1 MVTIS
6 ILYCS
11 IFVFIHFSFTYWK
24 NKWVSGIS
32 RIKGIVTGRYIFIP
46 EGRKKKCERG
56 IWGCEVNNFF
66 EDNRER
72 NFENF
77 IFLER
82 KPSAPQVSQ
91 DSVYTNEN
99 KRSIRIR
106 ELASQSVFD
115 NDCDSNC
122 QIVESLYMLG
132 KIENWVLN
140 KPAKSHF

>member
-1 MVTIS
+1 M
-6 ILYCS
+6 
-11 IFVFIHFSFTYWK
+11 
-24 NKWVSGIS
+24 
-32 RIKGIVTGRYIFIP
+32 
-46 EGRKKKCERG
+46 
-56 IWGCEVNNFF
+56 NNFF

-122 QIVESLYMLG
+122 QIIESLYMLG
-132 KIENWVLN
+132 KIENWVFS
-140 KPAKSHF
+140 KPVKSHF